1 MANMDI
7 GIDLGTANIVMTMG
21 RKGVVLTEPSVVAFN
36 KKKKRVLA
44 VGNDAYRMIGRTP
57 EYIVAIRPL
66 SDGIIS
72 DEEMTQCMIR
82 EFILKVSGRQLVKPR
97 IIICVPSLITEVENR
112 AVVEAA
118 LSAGSRKVYL
128 IKEPIAAL
136 IGAGVDISKAKGN
149 MVVDIGG
156 GTVDVAVIS
165 LSGIV
170 TSNSLKGAGNKIDQ
184 AIIKYIMTRYK
195 VLIGEKTAEIT
206 KKELTNLDD
215 PNPKNTMIIKGRS
228 LISGMPVQ
236 LEISEVDI
244 YNAIEETIYSIID
257 AVKDV
262 LEQTPP
268 ELVGDIYDN
277 GIILTGG
284 GALLGGLAKLMF
296 RKLGVRAIVA
306 DDPISCVARGT
317 GMAFKSLDSLLD
329 GFEYVSQYKY
339 R

>member
-1 MANMDI
+1 
-7 GIDLGTANIVMTMG
+7 
-21 RKGVVLTEPSVVAFN
+21 
-36 KKKKRVLA
+36 
-44 VGNDAYRMIGRTP
+44 
-57 EYIVAIRPL
+57 
-66 SDGIIS
+66 
-72 DEEMTQCMIR
+72 
-82 EFILKVSGRQLVKPR
+82 
-97 IIICVPSLITEVENR
+97 
-112 AVVEAA
+112 
-118 LSAGSRKVYL
+118 
-128 IKEPIAAL
+128 
-136 IGAGVDISKAKGN
+136 
-149 MVVDIGG
+149 
-156 GTVDVAVIS
+156 
-165 LSGIV
+165 
-170 TSNSLKGAGNKIDQ
+170 
-184 AIIKYIMTRYK
+184 
-195 VLIGEKTAEIT
+195 
-206 KKELTNLDD
+206 
-215 PNPKNTMIIKGRS
+215 
-228 LISGMPVQ
+228 MPVQ

-296 RKLGVRAIVA
+296 RKLGVRSIVA

>member
-165 LSGIV
+165 LTGIV

-257 AVKDV
+257 CKGCVGT
-262 LEQTPP
+262 TPP

-296 RKLGVRAIVA
+296 RKLGVRSIVA